1 MPKPDISRKSR
12 LLPRRNIAITFGV
25 EKLEQCG
32 YPKVKFFLKRYA
44 KLFISIEYT
53 NVHMTDSQTD
63 TARRHMHSIVRQ
75 KNENFKIYTD
85 HRDNSDRQLVKRINF
100 HCHVNKNAARIAGR
114 AGRGH
119 M

>member
-1 MPKPDISRKSR
+1 
-12 LLPRRNIAITFGV
+12 
-25 EKLEQCG
+25 
-32 YPKVKFFLKRYA
+32 
-44 KLFISIEYT
+44 
-53 NVHMTDSQTD
+53 MTDRQTD

-100 HCHVNKNAARIAGR
+100 HCHVNKNAARIAGH

-119 M
+119 MTFVESVKQQNELAVSTALR